1 MPGSIARR
9 RYGEINTWP
18 GFVDAL
24 ATLVMVI
31 VFVLMIFTLFQFYL
45 KDLISGRE
53 QALARLSQQIG
64 ELADML
70 ALERRTTAEL
80 RLTVSQ
86 LSQELQSSTTTRDR
100 LVQELAAANARADS
114 MGQQAARVNADL
126 EDAFKTISADKEKI
140 DVQLRELDALRR
152 NVETLT
158 ILRRELEA
166 KLAEQST
173 EIEKGKQALTEE
185 HKLSEDAKARADLLT
200 RQINALQ
207 QQLAAL
213 NEVLGA
219 SEKKAQE
226 QQVQI
231 ADLGRR
237 LNMALASRV
246 EELARF
252 RSEFFGRLRQILGE
266 RSDIRI
272 VGDRFVFQAEVLFNA
287 GSADLEPAGKAQ
299 IARVAD
305 ALKEITAKIPPEINW
320 VLQVDGHTDKRPIQT
335 AQFPTNW
342 ELSTA
347 RAISVVKFLMSQGI
361 PSERL
366 SAAGFAEFAPI
377 DPRDD
382 EIGWRRNRRIELKL
396 TNR

>member
-70 ALERRTTAEL
+70 SLERRTTAEL

-86 LSQELQSSTTTRDR
+86 LSQELQASTTTRDR
-100 LVQELAAANARADS
+100 LVQELAAANARADA
-114 MGQQAARVNADL
+114 MTQQAARVNSDL
-126 EDAFKTISADKEKI
+126 EDAFKTISADKEKV
-140 DVQLRELDALRR
+140 DAQLRELDALRK

-158 ILRRELEA
+158 ILRQQLEA
-166 KLAEQST
+166 KLNEQST
-173 EIEKGKQALTEE
+173 EVEKGKQALTEE
-185 HKLSEDAKARADLLT
+185 RKLSEDAKARADLLT

-219 SEKKAQE
+219 SEKKSQE

-246 EELARF
+246 EELTRF
-252 RSEFFGRLRQILGE
+252 RSEFFGRLRQILGD
-266 RSDIRI
+266 RTDVRI

-287 GSADLEPAGKAQ
+287 GSAELEPAGRAQ

-335 AQFPTNW
+335 AQFPSNW

-366 SAAGFAEFAPI
+366 SAAGFAEFQPI
-377 DPRDD
+377 DARDD

>member
-1 MPGSIARR
+1 MPGAVSRR

-70 ALERRTTAEL
+70 SLERRTTAEL

-86 LSQELQSSTTTRDR
+86 LSAELQSSTTTRDR
-100 LVQELAAANARADS
+100 LVQELAAANARADALT
-114 MGQQAARVNADL
+114 QQAARVGADL
-126 EDAFKTISADKEKI
+126 EDAFKVISADKEKI
-140 DVQLRELDALRR
+140 EVQLRELDAMRR

-166 KLAEQST
+166 KLAEQGT
-173 EIEKGKQALTEE
+173 EVEKGRQALSEE
-185 HKLSEDAKARADLLT
+185 RKLSEDAKARADLLT
-200 RQINALQ
+200 RQVNALQ

-237 LNMALASRV
+237 LNLALASRV

-252 RSEFFGRLRQILGE
+252 RSEFFGRLRQALGE

-272 VGDRFVFQAEVLFNA
+272 VGDRFVFQAEVLFESGTA
-287 GSADLEPAGKAQ
+287 ELEPAGRAQ
-299 IARVAD
+299 IERVAD
-305 ALKEITAKIPPEINW
+305 ALKEITARIPPEINW
-320 VLQVDGHTDKRPIQT
+320 VLQVDGHTDRRPIAT
-335 AQFPTNW
+335 KFPSNW

-361 PSERL
+361 PADRL
-366 SAAGFAEFAPI
+366 SAAGFAEFQPI
-377 DPRDD
+377 DTRDD

>member
-70 ALERRTTAEL
+70 SLERRTTAEL

-86 LSQELQSSTTTRDR
+86 LSQELQASTTTRDR
-100 LVQELAAANARADS
+100 LVQELAAANARADA
-114 MGQQAARVNADL
+114 MTQQAARVNSDL
-126 EDAFKTISADKEKI
+126 EDAFKTISADKEK
-140 DVQLRELDALRR
+140 VEAQLRELDALRK

-158 ILRRELEA
+158 ILRKELEA
-166 KLAEQST
+166 KLNEQST
-173 EIEKGKQALTEE
+173 EVEKGKQALTEE
-185 HKLSEDAKARADLLT
+185 RKLSEDAKARADLLT

-219 SEKKAQE
+219 SEKKSQE

-246 EELARF
+246 EELTRF
-252 RSEFFGRLRQILGE
+252 RSEFFGRLRQILGD
-266 RSDIRI
+266 RTDVRI

-287 GSADLEPAGKAQ
+287 GSAELEPAGRAQ
-299 IARVAD
+299 IGRVAD

-335 AQFPTNW
+335 AQFPSNW

-366 SAAGFAEFAPI
+366 SAAGFAEFQPI
-377 DPRDD
+377 DARDD

>member
-1 MPGSIARR
+1 MRGSIARR

-70 ALERRTTAEL
+70 ALERRTTSEL

-100 LVQELAAANARADS
+100 LIQELAAANTRADS
-114 MGQQAARVNADL
+114 MNQQAARVNADL

-140 DVQLRELDALRR
+140 EVQLRELDALRK
-152 NVETLT
+152 NVETLQ
-158 ILRRELEA
+158 IMRRELEA
-166 KLAEQST
+166 KLNEQSA
-173 EIEKGKQALTEE
+173 EVEKSKQAATEE
-185 HKLSEDAKARADLLT
+185 RKLSEDAKARADLLT

-213 NEVLGA
+213 NDVLGA
-219 SEKKAQE
+219 SEKKSQE

-287 GSADLEPAGKAQ
+287 GSAELEPAGKAQ

-305 ALKEITAKIPPEINW
+305 ALKEITAKIPSEINW

-335 AQFPTNW
+335 AQFPSNW
-342 ELSTA
+342 ELSAA

-377 DPRDD
+377 DNRDD

>member
-1 MPGSIARR
+1 
-9 RYGEINTWP
+9 
-18 GFVDAL
+18 
-24 ATLVMVI
+24 
-31 VFVLMIFTLFQFYL
+31 
-45 KDLISGRE
+45 
-53 QALARLSQQIG
+53 
-64 ELADML
+64 
-70 ALERRTTAEL
+70 
-80 RLTVSQ
+80 
-86 LSQELQSSTTTRDR
+86 
-100 LVQELAAANARADS
+100 
-114 MGQQAARVNADL
+114 
-126 EDAFKTISADKEKI
+126 
-140 DVQLRELDALRR
+140 VQLRELDALRR

-166 KLAEQST
+166 KLAEQGT
-173 EIEKGKQALTEE
+173 EVEKGKQALSEE
-185 HKLSEDAKARADLLT
+185 RKLTDDAKARADLLT

-219 SEKKAQE
+219 SEKKSQE

-237 LNMALASRV
+237 LNLALASRV
-246 EELARF
+246 EELARY

-272 VGDRFVFQAEVLFNA
+272 VGDRFVFQAEILFAA
-287 GSADLEPAGKAQ
+287 GSAELEPAGRAQ

-320 VLQVDGHTDKRPIQT
+320 VLQVDGHTDRRPILT
-335 AQFPTNW
+335 AQFPSNW
-342 ELSTA
+342 ELSAA
-347 RAISVVKFLMSQGI
+347 RAISVVKFLMSQGV
-361 PSERL
+361 PAERL

-377 DPRDD
+377 DSRDD

>member
-70 ALERRTTAEL
+70 SLERRTTAEL

-114 MGQQAARVNADL
+114 MSQQAAKVNSDL

-140 DVQLRELDALRR
+140 DAQLRGLDALRR

-166 KLAEQST
+166 KLNEQST
-173 EIEKGKQALTEE
+173 EVEKGKQALTEE
-185 HKLSEDAKARADLLT
+185 RKLSEDAKARADLLT

-246 EELARF
+246 EELARY
-252 RSEFFGRLRQILGE
+252 RSEFFGRLRQALGE
-266 RSDIRI
+266 RTDIRI

-287 GSADLEPAGKAQ
+287 GSAELEPAGKAQ
-299 IARVAD
+299 IARVAE

-335 AQFPTNW
+335 AQFPSNW
-342 ELSTA
+342 ELSAA

-377 DPRDD
+377 DARDD

>member
-9 RYGEINTWP
+9 RRSELNTWP

-86 LSQELQSSTTTRDR
+86 LSQELQTSTTTRDR
-100 LVQELAAANARADS
+100 LIQELAAANARADS

-126 EDAFKTISADKEKI
+126 EDAFKVIAADKEKI

-152 NVETLT
+152 NIETLT

-166 KLAEQST
+166 KLAEQGT
-173 EIEKGKQALTEE
+173 EIEKGRQALSEE
-185 HKLSEDAKARADLLT
+185 QKLSEDARARADLLT

-287 GSADLEPAGKAQ
+287 GSAELEPAGKAQ

-320 VLQVDGHTDKRPIQT
+320 VLQVDGHTDRRPIQT
-335 AQFPTNW
+335 AQFPSNW
-342 ELSTA
+342 ELSAA
-347 RAISVVKFLMSQGI
+347 RAISVVKFLMSEGI

-377 DPRDD
+377 DSRDD

>member
-1 MPGSIARR
+1 MPGAISRR

-70 ALERRTTAEL
+70 SLERRTTAEL

-86 LSQELQSSTTTRDR
+86 LSQELQSSTSTRDR

-114 MGQQAARVNADL
+114 MNQQAARVGADL
-126 EDAFKTISADKEKI
+126 EDAFKSISADKEKI
-140 DVQLRELDALRR
+140 EAQLRELDALRR

-166 KLAEQST
+166 KLAEQGG
-173 EIEKGKQALTEE
+173 EIEKSRQAVSEE
-185 HKLSEDAKARADLLT
+185 RKLSEDAKARADLLT

-237 LNMALASRV
+237 LNLALASRV

-252 RSEFFGRLRQILGE
+252 RSEFFGRLRQVLGE

-272 VGDRFVFQAEVLFNA
+272 VGDRFVFQAEVLFPA
-287 GSADLEPAGKAQ
+287 GSAELEPAGRAQ

-305 ALKEITAKIPPEINW
+305 ALKEITGKIPAEINW

-335 AQFPTNW
+335 AQFPSNW
-342 ELSTA
+342 ELSSA

-361 PSERL
+361 ASERL
-366 SAAGFAEFAPI
+366 SAAGFAEFQPI
-377 DPRDD
+377 DSRDD